1 MGDKGED
8 AEGFER
14 TEEKRELIDL
24 SCGLK
29 LEATGQS
36 RRPTLLRRNGKGV
49 ARQLLGGN
57 CGLLGDSCGRS
68 ELPRRDADEALEVP
82 G

>member
-1 MGDKGED
+1 MVMPLVLTDRCLISAVETPETGDKGED
-8 AEGFER
+8 AGCFER

-24 SCGLK
+24 SCGLR
-29 LEATGQS
+29 LPAAGQS

-57 CGLLGDSCGRS
+57 
-68 ELPRRDADEALEVP
+68 
-82 G
+82 

>member
-1 MGDKGED
+1 MPLVLTVRCLMSTVDTPEMGDKGED

-36 RRPTLLRRNGKGV
+36 RRSTLLMKNSKG
-49 ARQLLGGN
+49 
-57 CGLLGDSCGRS
+57 
-68 ELPRRDADEALEVP
+68 ALD
-82 G
+82 GFLAILAGC